1 MARAP
6 ENTDRNFS
14 ANGDPE
20 EFERL
25 KKEVEQSSP
34 ALPFN
39 EAAQT
44 RFGKL
49 ISAAASMRAKRTRGR

>member
-14 ANGDPE
+14 ANGEPE
-20 EFERL
+20 KFERL
-25 KKEVEQSSP
+25 KREIEHSSP

-49 ISAAASMRAKRTRGR
+49 ISAAVSARTKYSSGR

>member
-25 KKEVEQSSP
+25 KNEVEHSSP

-49 ISAAASMRAKRTRGR
+49 ISAAVCMRTQRARGS